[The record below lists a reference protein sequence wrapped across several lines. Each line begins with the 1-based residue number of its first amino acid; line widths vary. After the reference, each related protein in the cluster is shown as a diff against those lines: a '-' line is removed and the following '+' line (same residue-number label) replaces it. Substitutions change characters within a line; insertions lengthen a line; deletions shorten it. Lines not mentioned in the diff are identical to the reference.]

1 MFAWFSLLW
10 FLFTRQDISVCKARQ
25 ARLLENVN
33 KHSSAKTNEKRKAK
47 MWWKAHKSHFAEKSL
62 ITDTN
67 VHESFDSIKMSP
79 DKFWIVSE
87 ILMGG

>member
-1 MFAWFSLLW
+1 MG
-10 FLFTRQDISVCKARQ
+10 
-25 ARLLENVN
+25 
-33 KHSSAKTNEKRKAK
+33 
-47 MWWKAHKSHFAEKSL
+47 WKAHKSHFAKKSL